1 MDKKGFTLLETLFA
15 LFVTSLTV
23 LLLSQTAN
31 NTEQIA
37 AAYQSNAQL
46 DWHIFLN
53 QIEYDF
59 EKSKNFRVEK
69 ERNRNKI
76 LYDRWYEDEVRYQT
90 NSIEFYTSG
99 GESMLRQRVN
109 NRGHQPIL
117 MNVSSFHASLEEDM
131 QEVILQIKFK
141 SGESYEAYLSTQT
154 KVENIPEE

>member
-15 LFVTSLTV
+15 LLVTSLTV
-23 LLLSQTAN
+23 LLLSQTTNSAK
-31 NTEQIA
+31 QIA
-37 AAYQSNAQL
+37 AAYQSNTQL

-59 EKSKNFRVEK
+59 ENSKNFRVEK
-69 ERNRNKI
+69 VRNHSKI
-76 LYDRWYEDEVRYQT
+76 LYDRWYEDEGRYQT

-117 MNVSSFHASLEEDM
+117 MNVRSFQALFEEDI
-131 QEVILQIKFK
+131 QEVIIQIKFK

-154 KVENIPEE
+154 KMENVPEE